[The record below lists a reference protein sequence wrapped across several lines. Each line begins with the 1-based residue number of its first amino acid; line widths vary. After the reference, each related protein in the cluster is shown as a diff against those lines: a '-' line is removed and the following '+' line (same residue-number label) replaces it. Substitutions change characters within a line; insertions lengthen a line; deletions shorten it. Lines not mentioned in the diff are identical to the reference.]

1 MFFEL
6 EVARQI
12 KVLQAR
18 PEPEWPQIKNGS
30 NVIRSYRN
38 DTGNCLVNPAA
49 AGETRFDAVSLKD
62 SRRVKVLSLWDLSN
76 CRETLAEQWIYR
88 VCPMRAA

>member
-6 EVARQI
+6 EVAQQI
-12 KVLQAR
+12 RVLQAR
-18 PEPEWPQIKNGS
+18 PEPEWPQIKNDS

-49 AGETRFDAVSLKD
+49 AGDTRFDAVSL
-62 SRRVKVLSLWDLSN
+62 
-76 CRETLAEQWIYR
+76 
-88 VCPMRAA
+88 